1 MGGFEEKVLKRES
14 DLCLEVSCL
23 TSGKL
28 ALNYAIILGQHLVM

>member
-1 MGGFEEKVLKRES
+1 MILKRES

-28 ALNYAIILGQHLVM
+28 DLNYATILGQHLVV